1 MSRTPRPRARRLA
14 ATTAAI
20 ATIASLSACGTNF
33 GAQTNQQYQAAVGAD
48 HRSGGIQILGTTL
61 VANTDGS
68 ATLAGSLL
76 NKTPRVA
83 QLTSISATTLD
94 GAALTTTINSGRARL
109 DLPVDSSV
117 QLGSRE
123 TLIAFVGGVHAGSY
137 VALTFEFSD
146 SPSVTINVPVVTRTE
161 EYAGVAEPAADVEDD
176 TTEGDSDTDAQT
188 ESDQEHVE
196 STH

>member
-33 GAQTNQQYQAAVGAD
+33 GAQTNQKYQAAVGAD
-48 HRSGGIQILGTTL
+48 HRSGGVQILGATL
-61 VANTDGS
+61 VANMDGS

-76 NKTPRVA
+76 NTTPNVE
-83 QLTSISATTLD
+83 QLTGISATTLD
-94 GAALTTTINSGRARL
+94 GAALTTTINNGPARL
-109 DLPVDSSV
+109 DLPVGGSL

-123 TLIAFVGGVHAGSY
+123 TMIAFVGGVHAGSY

-146 SPSVTINVPVVTRTE
+146 SPSVTMNVPVVTRTT
-161 EYAGVAEPAADVEDD
+161 EYERVAEPAAEVDENPTTGDDD
-176 TTEGDSDTDAQT
+176 TETPT
-188 ESDQEHVE
+188 ESDEDHTE